1 MARISPTLAA
11 LAAAL
16 LLAGCSAP
24 ATPDASA
31 PAAEAPSAT
40 SGTTSDAG
48 TGSEAEASSMALMAV
63 VGTADDPE
71 AYEIS
76 ITDADGQPVTSVPAG
91 DYQLT
96 FVDESTMHNFHLM
109 GPGGVDIATDVAG
122 SDTSTVEVTLEAG
135 TYEYLCDPHPGSM
148 AGTLEVTG

>member
-24 ATPDASA
+24 ATPDASS

-40 SGTTSDAG
+40 SGATSDAG